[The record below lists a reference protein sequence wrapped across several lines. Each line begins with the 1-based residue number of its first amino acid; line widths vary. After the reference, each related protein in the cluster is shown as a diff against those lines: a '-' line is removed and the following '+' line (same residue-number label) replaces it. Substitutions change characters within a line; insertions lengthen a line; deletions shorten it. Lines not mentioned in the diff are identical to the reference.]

1 MSAPGRP
8 APDPMKGFRGVMAAT
23 LILESI
29 VVLLTLLVLAKF
41 GNSGGAFGV
50 AAVLGLAVAMV
61 LLCGFLRRS
70 WALPAALVLQV
81 ALIACGL
88 LSLPIGVIGV
98 IFVLVWYALLMMRR
112 EVAARMA
119 RGDLPSQR

>member
-1 MSAPGRP
+1 MT

-61 LLCGFLRRS
+61 LLCGFLSRS
-70 WALPAALVLQV
+70 WALPTVLVLQG
-81 ALIACGL
+81 ALIVCGL
-88 LSLPIGVIGV
+88 LSVPIGVIGV
-98 IFVLVWYALLMMRR
+98 IFALVWYALLMMRR